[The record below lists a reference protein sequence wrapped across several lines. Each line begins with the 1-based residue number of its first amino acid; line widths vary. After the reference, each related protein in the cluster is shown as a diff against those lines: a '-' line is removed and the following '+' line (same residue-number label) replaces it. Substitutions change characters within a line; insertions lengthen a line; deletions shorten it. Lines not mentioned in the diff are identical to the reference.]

1 VSCSAGSPC
10 AAVVCAFT
18 VAGLSAARIEP
29 HLAAGRV
36 RVDGEPVTDPDYLA
50 AKPAV
55 ITLAVDRAAP

>member
-1 VSCSAGSPC
+1 
-10 AAVVCAFT
+10 
-18 VAGLSAARIEP
+18 VAGLSAARIEQ